1 MSLVRQPQA
10 STRGRTFPPGEL
22 LARIL
27 LPGRLLWPV
36 VLVGG
41 LLRIF
46 HYDTLSL
53 WLDEG
58 LTTWFGRLPWDGVLA
73 HATVENHPPFYF
85 AVVKAAEAIAPEL
98 TAGRLV
104 SVVAGTLTL
113 PLLYALSSR
122 LVSEWAALLACA
134 ALAISPLHI

>member
-1 MSLVRQPQA
+1 MSLVQEPQA
-10 STRGRTFPPGEL
+10 SVRGRSYHPGEL
-22 LARIL
+22 LTKML
-27 LPGRLLWPV
+27 LPSRLLWLV

-41 LLRIF
+41 LLRIYR
-46 HYDTLSL
+46 YDTLSL

-122 LVSEWAALLACA
+122 LVSE
-134 ALAISPLHI
+134 